1 MIHLRFFFGL
11 FGFQV
16 MSELIAGGPSELQS
30 HNDEGGSV
38 SMEVSDVK
46 QKDDEGSASKAGS
59 NEGWDATS

>member
-1 MIHLRFFFGL
+1 
-11 FGFQV
+11 